1 MSKQEYKSFMQIP
14 VIQLFNDVNLLR
26 RYSGVCS
33 EIVKIRVN
41 QRILEL
47 S

>member
-1 MSKQEYKSFMQIP
+1 MSNQEYKSFMQIP

-26 RYSGVCS
+26 RYRCVCS
-33 EIVKIRVN
+33 EIIRIRVN